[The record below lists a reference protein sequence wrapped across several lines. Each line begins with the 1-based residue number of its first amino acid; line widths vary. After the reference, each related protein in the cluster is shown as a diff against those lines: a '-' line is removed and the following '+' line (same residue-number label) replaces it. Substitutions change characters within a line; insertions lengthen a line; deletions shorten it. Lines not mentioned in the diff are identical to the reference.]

1 MENQSLLLTLG
12 VGVFASAALF
22 FLFHKGV
29 RWSSKLSALLSI
41 LIVQSVYIPLAAL
54 NWAGLDVF
62 AIHFGFFTM
71 AAALPGIIAGSGD
84 ATFPKTGA
92 TVGKNNR
99 FHWVPL
105 TIAGFFVVLA
115 MVDAT
120 IITLAN
126 KGASSDFIKTFLPE
140 SKRDSAKNVT
150 SAFPGTVSN
159 DFQKKY
165 DQYNNY
171 LSQLKAQTERG
182 WKISD
187 GWLEKPYVGKPTLFR
202 IKVVDKM
209 GQAVAGG
216 KVQVSFLRPSNKAL
230 DQRFD
235 LPETA
240 LGIYGMPLELPAPG
254 LWAVMLVVNRG
265 DEIHEV
271 KGETWVEDAV
281 SVH

>member
-12 VGVFASAALF
+12 VGVLASAALF
-22 FLFHKGV
+22 FLFHKGL
-29 RWSSKLSALLSI
+29 RWAGKLSALLSI

-71 AAALPGIIAGSGD
+71 AAALPGIIAGNGD
-84 ATFPKTGA
+84 AAFLKAGA
-92 TVGKNNR
+92 TVGRKSR

-115 MVDAT
+115 TVDAT

-126 KGASSDFIKTFLPE
+126 KGASSDFIKAFLPE
-140 SKRDSAKNVT
+140 PKRDSAKNVT

-171 LSQLKAQTERG
+171 LSQLKVQTERG

-187 GWLEKPYVGKPTLFR
+187 GWLEKPYVGRSAMFR
-202 IKVVDKM
+202 IQVADKL
-209 GQAVAGG
+209 GQAVTGG

-240 LGIYGMPLELPAPG
+240 PGVYGMPLGLPAPG
-254 LWAVMLVVNRG
+254 VWAMVLVVNRG
-265 DEIHEV
+265 DEFHEV
-271 KGETWVEDAV
+271 KGETWVEV
-281 SVH
+281 VQ